1 MKKSYILGVF
11 FIGIVLGVSITFLI
25 MNKNNEELDSSIA
38 EDIRDES
45 TSIEDKA
52 LSWVDDVHSEM
63 LDEWKN
69 EEKTFDERL
78 VQKVMLDMTHQKSDT
93 HLEEGSMEI
102 TSKRIDNLVQIAE
115 EEKAVFSHY
124 ETYLD
129 ILKRWG
135 KSDFSAIYDDHDL
148 LHSLYDR

>member
-45 TSIEDKA
+45 TSIEDRD

-93 HLEEGSMEI
+93 HVEEGSMEI
-102 TSKRIDNLVQIAE
+102 TSKRIDNLIQIAE

-135 KSDFSAIYDDHDL
+135 KNDFSAIYDDNDL